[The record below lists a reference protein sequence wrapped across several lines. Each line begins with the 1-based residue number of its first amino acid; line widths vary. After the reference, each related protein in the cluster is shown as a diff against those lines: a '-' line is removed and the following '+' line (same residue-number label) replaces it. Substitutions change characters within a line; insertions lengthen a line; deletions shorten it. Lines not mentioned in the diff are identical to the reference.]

1 MVLILIEGIITNVY
15 KKLDT
20 INNDLQ
26 DVWKLIREQ
35 EYENTL

>member
-1 MVLILIEGIITNVY
+1 MYI